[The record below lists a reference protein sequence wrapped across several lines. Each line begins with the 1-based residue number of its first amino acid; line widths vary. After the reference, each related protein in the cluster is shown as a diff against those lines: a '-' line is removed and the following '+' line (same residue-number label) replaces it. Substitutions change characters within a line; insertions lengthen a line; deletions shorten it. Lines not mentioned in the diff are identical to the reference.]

1 MFAFRIIV
9 LVSIHVVISAMLP
22 KACGALPVAGVV
34 DAASMLAAKAHCA
47 TT

>member
-1 MFAFRIIV
+1 MIV
-9 LVSIHVVISAMLP
+9 ISIHVVIFAMLP
-22 KACGALPVAGVV
+22 AACDALPVAGVV